1 MSTHPNAI
9 MQLTLQPQDL
19 PRKTMRA
26 ILTDAGRD
34 PDEDSPSL
42 DLGGEYDYHVKLME
56 NAYDEDSQIAA
67 PEGSIVLH
75 GFLTYGYSDKLEWSK
90 VAAQYEKLKAWADA
104 VCEKHHCTIHEI
116 AITANYW

>member
-9 MQLTLQPQDL
+9 LQLTLQPQDL

-26 ILTDAGRD
+26 ILTDAGQD
-34 PDEDSPSL
+34 PDEDSPQVSIE
-42 DLGGEYDYHVKLME
+42 GNDYSIRLME
-56 NAYDEDSQIAA
+56 DSYDESMQVGA
-67 PEGSIVLH
+67 PEGSIVLTD
-75 GFLTYGYSDKLEWSK
+75 FITYGYGDKTPWEK
-90 VAAQYEKLKAWADA
+90 VAEQQAQLRAWAEA